1 MNLLFIKCAMAM
13 LRSNNFHSL
22 HRIPFDVGPSLLLV
36 STHLPACQVWAGRG
50 KIRVRTMRVIGKIVH
65 STHDGRD
72 SKSTQALSDHVM
84 TPDTLPIVASSKPL
98 SSYINETWCS
108 EAEGTVRDSTRPL
121 QGLAE
126 VSCCLKKL
134 GRELTLRLYKRTPR
148 YTPCTQP

>member
-50 KIRVRTMRVIGKIVH
+50 KIRVRIMRVIGKTVD
-65 STHDGRD
+65 STHEWRD

-84 TPDTLPIVASSKPL
+84 TPDTLPH
-98 SSYINETWCS
+98 
-108 EAEGTVRDSTRPL
+108 R
-121 QGLAE
+121 GLE
-126 VSCCLKKL
+126 QTL
-134 GRELTLRLYKRTPR
+134 ELLH
-148 YTPCTQP
+148 Q